1 MRSADEITTV
11 DARQAAGATRAA
23 PARQTSKRTRLT
35 GKWRPRR
42 VIFRTA
48 MYILLLTISA
58 FILLPAGWMLTA
70 ALKPDLQPVF
80 TIPTQWFPTHYWD
93 WQNFGRVLFGSL
105 SFLRYTVNTIIIVV
119 GNILGILISCS
130 LVAFAFAR
138 LRFRGSKPLFYLVI
152 VTMLI
157 PWQALMV
164 PQFIMF
170 FKLGW
175 YGTYLPLIVP
185 SFGGNAFFIFLI
197 RQYMRTIPRDLD
209 DAARVDGLN
218 SWQIFWRIILP
229 LSTPVLTVCA
239 VFTFIWSW
247 NDLLGPIIYLD
258 NQQSFTLSVA
268 LANLVTRAGTPWNLL
283 MAANLL
289 SMIPCILVFFFV
301 QRKLIG
307 GIASVGL
314 KG

>member
-1 MRSADEITTV
+1 VGAAEIPSTLPSRLESPRS
-11 DARQAAGATRAA
+11 R
-23 PARQTSKRTRLT
+23 P
-35 GKWRPRR
+35 PRR
-42 VIFRTA
+42 PVVFRIS
-48 MYILLLTISA
+48 MYAILVALSG
-58 FILLPAGWMLTA
+58 FILLPVSWMLTA
-70 ALKPDLQPVF
+70 ALKPDLQPVY
-80 TIPTQWFPTHYWD
+80 TVDPEWFPTEF
-93 WQNFGRVLFGSL
+93 WQWSNFARVVTEELP
-105 SFLRYTVNTIIIVV
+105 FLRYTINTSFIVA
-119 GNILGILISCS
+119 GNVLGILLSCS

-138 LRFRGSKPLFYLVI
+138 LRFRGSRALFYVVI

-164 PQFIMF
+164 PQFLMF
-170 FKLGW
+170 FKIGW

-185 SFGGNAFFIFLI
+185 AFGGSAFFIFLI

-218 SWQIFWRIILP
+218 TWQIYWRIILP

-239 VFTFIWSW
+239 VFTFLW
-247 NDLLGPIIYLD
+247 NWNNLLGPLIYLD
-258 NQQSFTLSVA
+258 SEEKFTVA
-268 LANLVTRAGTPWNLL
+268 IGLANLVTRSGTPWNLT

-289 SMIPCILVFFFV
+289 SMIPPVIVYFFV
-301 QRKLIG
+301 QKTLIG

>member
-1 MRSADEITTV
+1 
-11 DARQAAGATRAA
+11 
-23 PARQTSKRTRLT
+23 
-35 GKWRPRR
+35 
-42 VIFRTA
+42 
-48 MYILLLTISA
+48 MYAILVALSG
-58 FILLPAGWMLTA
+58 FILLPVSWMLTA
-70 ALKPDLQPVF
+70 ALKPDLQPVY
-80 TIPTQWFPTHYWD
+80 TVEPEWFPTEF
-93 WQNFGRVLFGSL
+93 WQWSNFARVVTEELP
-105 SFLRYTVNTIIIVV
+105 FLRYTINTSFIVA
-119 GNILGILISCS
+119 GNVLGILLSCS

-138 LRFRGSKPLFYLVI
+138 LRFRGSRALFYVVI

-164 PQFIMF
+164 PQFLMF
-170 FKLGW
+170 FKIGW

-185 SFGGNAFFIFLI
+185 AFGGSAFFIFLI

-218 SWQIFWRIILP
+218 TWQIYWRIILP

-239 VFTFIWSW
+239 VFTFLW
-247 NDLLGPIIYLD
+247 NWNNLLGPLIYLD
-258 NQQSFTLSVA
+258 SEEKFTVA
-268 LANLVTRAGTPWNLL
+268 IGLANLVTRSGTPWNLT

-289 SMIPCILVFFFV
+289 SMIPPVIVYFFV
-301 QRKLIG
+301 QKTLIG